1 MSHDGTGKDTAVQA
15 EKTVQSATTP
25 SASVMLHAAEHPS
38 SISQH
43 ASRHPISFPRATTE
57 PKQPPEPPVVGVTS
71 PGISSSASTLSVG
84 DMDEDLLSDLG
95 NSQLTASSDAIVQP
109 EDLPEGLRL
118 MRVAQRRGIK
128 VVDFAFEGLK
138 REGVVEDWAW
148 EGGAGCKGFGIGIG
162 GGAYNGP
169 LKKYRPPPRE
179 PSPERDDER
188 MVIDPPPPPPN
199 IFGPKAN
206 RPRPISMINDT
217 NGRVI
222 DRPLNSPPA
231 QSRNDGQP
239 GTLSQSS
246 FLQYLQEKS
255 MASLAYQDSSG
266 FKRDRSFAPSDAQEN
281 DFNPLKKRFVG

>member
-1 MSHDGTGKDTAVQA
+1 
-15 EKTVQSATTP
+15 
-25 SASVMLHAAEHPS
+25 MLPAAEHRS

-43 ASRHPISFPRATTE
+43 VSRFPNSLPRATTE
-57 PKQPPEPPVVGVTS
+57 PPEPPVVGVTS
-71 PGISSSASTLSVG
+71 PGISSSASTLSVD

-95 NSQLTASSDAIVQP
+95 KSQLTASSDAINQP

-148 EGGAGCKGFGIGIG
+148 EGGAGCKGFGIGVG

-179 PSPERDDER
+179 PSPDRDDER
-188 MVIDPPPPPPN
+188 MVTDPPPQLPN
-199 IFGPKAN
+199 IFSSKAN
-206 RPRPISMINDT
+206 RPRPTSMINDT
-217 NGRVI
+217 NGGVI
-222 DRPLNSPPA
+222 DRPFNSPPT
-231 QSRNDGQP
+231 QS
-239 GTLSQSS
+239 LSQSG

-266 FKRDRSFAPSDAQEN
+266 FKRDRSFTPSDVQEN
-281 DFNPLKKRFVG
+281 DFSPFKKRFVG